1 MREAGEAA
9 VIGSRSRD
17 SDARVLLTEGIAE
30 VHSARS
36 HTAFYSGLLSVVV
49 SNPFT
54 ETADREDPLAT
65 LDDGVTLLPHSDLAP
80 PILSSDRECMGF
92 SNRRLSVGC

>member
-30 VHSARS
+30 VHLRAL
-36 HTAFYSGLLSVVV
+36 AYSVL
-49 SNPFT
+49 
-54 ETADREDPLAT
+54 
-65 LDDGVTLLPHSDLAP
+65 
-80 PILSSDRECMGF
+80 
-92 SNRRLSVGC
+92 